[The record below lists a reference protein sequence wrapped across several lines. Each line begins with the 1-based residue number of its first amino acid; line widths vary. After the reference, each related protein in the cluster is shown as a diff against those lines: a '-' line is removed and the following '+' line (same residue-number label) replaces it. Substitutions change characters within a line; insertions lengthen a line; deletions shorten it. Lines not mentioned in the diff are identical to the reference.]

1 MIEIP
6 PEVIE
11 AISECR
17 ESGEHNMFDRNGV
30 INWCINNGFRDAA
43 LWLYENKKHY
53 SDVLIEFGKML
64 KD

>member
-6 PEVIE
+6 QEVIE

-17 ESGEHNMFDRNGV
+17 ESGERNMFDRSGV
-30 INWCINNGFRDAA
+30 IDWCINNGLRDAA
-43 LWLYENKKHY
+43 LWLYEHKKIY
-53 SDVLIEFGKML
+53 GQVLIEYGKLL